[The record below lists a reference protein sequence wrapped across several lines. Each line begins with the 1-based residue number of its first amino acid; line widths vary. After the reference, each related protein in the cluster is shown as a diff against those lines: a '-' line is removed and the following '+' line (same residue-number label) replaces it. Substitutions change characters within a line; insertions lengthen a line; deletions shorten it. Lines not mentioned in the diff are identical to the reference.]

1 MEILNHA
8 VHLYH
13 SFSHLKHSMGEAH
26 DEMTT
31 SVFHRATETVEF
43 LRLTLSPALA
53 KPRVA
58 IVCGSGLGG
67 LANTINESP
76 REEWA
81 YKDVPNFPQSTG
93 RSMTRRLPRVPSLF
107 FILELHRSLRGL
119 SWIKAKYAPH
129 STWS

>member
-1 MEILNHA
+1 MELLNHA
-8 VHLYH
+8 AHLYH

-26 DEMTT
+26 DEMAT
-31 SVFHRATETVEF
+31 SAFHRATETVEF
-43 LRLTLSPALA
+43 LRLTLPSALA

-67 LANTINESP
+67 LANTINTSP

-93 RSMTRRLPRVPSLF
+93 RWLARHLLTFPALRHLLAHCSRVV
-107 FILELHRSLRGL
+107 
-119 SWIKAKYAPH
+119 
-129 STWS
+129 